1 MNQANFKISSACN
14 FQLSDEDI
22 GSGTSVMIFAC
33 KPGSCFK
40 AGTEILMAN
49 NELKTIDTIRP
60 CSPSN
65 PHGGDSVLTASGQVA
80 HVIGI
85 AKSAPNTFWPLIRIL
100 ASSETDV
107 GNQVHETF
115 VTHNH
120 AMALS
125 NGNLIPAGFL
135 RPGDKLASI
144 NYEAVVGELEY
155 ISDCSESVW
164 NMWLAPGEYIEHD
177 LPRYSEDPDR
187 FYNLLFNAFRQ
198 SLFGSSPKQHLIFA
212 NGLVS
217 GDFSLQYQL
226 HQALRTGI
234 ATNLFS

>member
-1 MNQANFKISSACN
+1 MSQANFKISSACN
-14 FQLSDEDI
+14 FQLSDEVI
-22 GSGTSVMIFAC
+22 SSGTCIMLLQC

-49 NELKTIDTIRP
+49 NELKTIDTIIP
-60 CSPSN
+60 CNPASPNS
-65 PHGGDSVLTASGQVA
+65 GDSVITAAGQVA

-85 AKSAPNTFWPLIRIL
+85 VKSAPNTIWPLIRIV
-100 ASSETDV
+100 ASSETDE
-107 GNQVHETF
+107 GNQAQETY

-135 RPGDKLASI
+135 RPGDKLSSI
-144 NYEAVVGELEY
+144 NYEAVVDELEY
-155 ISDCSESVW
+155 ISDSTESVW
-164 NMWLAPGEYIEHD
+164 NMWLAPEDYIKNE
-177 LPRYSEDPDR
+177 LPKYSDNPAR
-187 FYNLLFNAFRQ
+187 FYGLLFNAFRH
-198 SLFGSSPKQHLIFA
+198 SLFGASPKQHLVYA

-226 HQALRTGI
+226 HQALRAGI
-234 ATNLFS
+234 ATNLCS